1 MLISKTAF
9 HILKATPDFDRK
21 SLLELT
27 NSLNLGVDEEV
38 LREAYRNLTISTNRI
53 IQEVSWTIDAPTDI
67 DTHSLLE
74 EALSGNLQLLNA
86 APKLIEAPL
95 TFCNLMAENLHTNIQ
110 NKNINHECL
119 DSLLS
124 VFSEVYEKI
133 KSETIL
139 KQINGYREKARLPLV
154 REQNDIIEALQENT
168 RTYIAVFQE
177 LHKAL
182 PSSQYVRALT
192 QVIERTTAIGTKQ
205 NLVFLEELVEA
216 YQLDVA
222 EKLSIKATAIKN
234 TLYELS
240 TILEQEQTET
250 QASEALDSVISKL
263 KKQLTAWDV
272 LAQPIQ
278 VAYKSQGKEHSDSTQ
293 LAKEIRGL
301 ALSAHNEYGRTDISI
316 KICEILEAV
325 FAEVPSVKEIIDE
338 DNKFLSKHIVTLDE
352 HAEVVINKCLALV
365 DANWDAQRLLIE
377 VGMCS
382 VATKM
387 ALLKTKNAEE
397 LTDMVTGVFLKI
409 AIALSNEQQDYLTA
423 IAILNDALEL
433 TQDKKK
439 IERIE
444 QNLDIIQKNLFASL
458 IQAHPIES

>member
-9 HILKATPDFDRK
+9 HILKATPDLDRK

-27 NSLNLGVDEEV
+27 TSLNQGEDEEE
-38 LREAYRNLTISTNRI
+38 LREAYRNLTISKNRI
-53 IQEVSWTIDAPTDI
+53 IQEVSWTIDAPIDI
-67 DTHSLLE
+67 DTQALLE
-74 EALSGNLQLLNA
+74 EALSGNLHLLNT

-95 TFCNLMAENLHTNIQ
+95 TFCNLIAENLHVNIQ

-119 DSLLS
+119 DTLLS
-124 VFSEVYEKI
+124 VFAEVYEKI

-139 KQINGYREKARLPLV
+139 KQINGYREKARLLIV
-154 REQNDIIEALQENT
+154 RELNDIIEALQENT

-205 NLVFLEELVEA
+205 NLIFLDELIEV

-234 TLYELS
+234 TLHELS
-240 TILEQEQTET
+240 TILQQEQTEN
-250 QASEALDSVISKL
+250 QASEAFDSVISKL
-263 KKQLTAWDV
+263 KKQLTAWEV

-278 VAYKSQGKEHSDSTQ
+278 VSYKSRGKEHSDSTQ

-316 KICEILEAV
+316 KICEILKAV
-325 FAEVPSVKEIIDE
+325 FAEVPTVKEIIDE
-338 DNKFLSKHIVTLDE
+338 DNKFLSKHIVTLDK
-352 HAEVVINKCLALV
+352 HAEEVINKCLALV
-365 DANWDAQRLLIE
+365 DANWDAQRLLLE
-377 VGMCS
+377 VGICS

-387 ALLKTKNAEE
+387 ALLKTENAEE
-397 LTDMVTGVFLKI
+397 FIDMVTGVFLKI
-409 AIALSNEQQDYLTA
+409 AITLSNEQQEYLAA
-423 IAILNDALEL
+423 IAILNEALEL
-433 TQDKKK
+433 TQDKKQ

-458 IQAHPIES
+458 YKHTL